1 MAEAVASGQGEGR
14 GAAVL
19 SSLRREVA
27 SLGGMAA
34 LLARAERIKSAR
46 SAGDADVYRYETSG
60 GEVVLLKSYLGR
72 CWLMRVLFGRGCLRR
87 EQSFLQLFR
96 RLGVGRVPEVYGMLG
111 ADVLAM
117 EFLVGT
123 RSLPKPQGG
132 LASALPPRSFF
143 EELIAMMRELH
154 ERGLAHGDFRRGNV
168 LMDES
173 GRPRL
178 IDVAT
183 ACHCPAG
190 SSWMRRTAFR
200 MLCCSDDFSL
210 ARVVGSYYPA
220 LLDEEQSRH
229 LRNVPWYLRLG
240 RFLRHEV
247 YRRLRGHRQH
257 RH

>member
-46 SAGDADVYRYETSG
+46 SAGDADVFRHVTAG

-123 RSLPKPQGG
+123 RSLPKPQGC

>member
-1 MAEAVASGQGEGR
+1 MAELASGQREGR
-14 GAAVL
+14 GVAVL
-19 SSLRREVA
+19 SALREESSA
-27 SLGGMAA
+27 CGGVGA
-34 LLARAERIKSAR
+34 LLSRAERIKSAR
-46 SAGDADVYRYETSG
+46 SAGDADVYRYVTSG
-60 GEVVLLKSYLGR
+60 GEVVLLKSYLGCR
-72 CWLMRVLFGRGCLRR
+72 WLVRVLFGRGCLRR
-87 EQSFLQLFR
+87 EQLFLLLFR

-123 RSLPKPQGG
+123 RSLPKPQGCM
-132 LASALPPRSFF
+132 ASALPPKSFF

-173 GRPRL
+173 NRPRL

-190 SSWMRRTAFR
+190 SGWMRRTAFR
-200 MLCCSDDFSL
+200 MLCRSDDFSL
-210 ARVVGSYYPA
+210 ARVVESYYPS
-220 LLDEEQSRH
+220 LLDEEQSAH

-247 YRRLRGHRQH
+247 YRRLRGRRQH